1 MENSSS
7 SVPQETVDQAL
18 GRDEAASAAIV
29 QATETAIADSQR
41 LLAEI
46 AAEPPTP
53 TVLTPFRSGFARV
66 LVR

>member
-1 MENSSS
+1 
-7 SVPQETVDQAL
+7 VL
-18 GRDEAASAAIV
+18 GRDEAVSAAIV

-46 AAEPPTP
+46 AAEPLTP

-66 LVR
+66 LVC